1 MKSLY
6 ILLFSFLALYLN
18 AQDSLRTNFTFAA
31 DASPFAFD
39 GYSFKM
45 GLIPKHIP
53 KTEVSLEVFSMK
65 IPNMTINLNAEN
77 ADKGWQENVNNCLA
91 LYTDRK
97 LGSNRSSFWGGIG
110 FVHLNHTV
118 SKNNEAYDFQQ
129 LEYLTR
135 INYKWFPFKKSNF
148 FINPYIAIAGRQKI
162 SGNNGD
168 YALSPF
174 LVITSIY
181 LNWKV

>member
-77 ADKGWQENVNNCLA
+77 ADKGWQ
-91 LYTDRK
+91 
-97 LGSNRSSFWGGIG
+97 
-110 FVHLNHTV
+110 
-118 SKNNEAYDFQQ
+118 
-129 LEYLTR
+129 
-135 INYKWFPFKKSNF
+135 
-148 FINPYIAIAGRQKI
+148 
-162 SGNNGD
+162 
-168 YALSPF
+168 
-174 LVITSIY
+174 
-181 LNWKV
+181 